1 MFPMIVLRRL
11 VKSPG
16 YTAAAVG
23 TLALAIGA
31 NSAMFSAVYGVLLH
45 PLPIRL
51 PNDLVICWGSDVE
64 RGAKVV
70 ELSYRNF
77 EGWAARGRSFS
88 QTAAVGSSTWPAVL
102 EARDGSVR
110 LSSAGVSVSFFDT
123 LGVAPALGRGFR
135 PEDDEPN
142 APRVLVLSHKAWVT
156 EFGADRSVI
165 GTTLRLAQPTT
176 VVGVMPEA
184 FDFPRGTD
192 FWTPVVPILADSA
205 HGWHTDAL
213 ENVGVLFVVGRLRHG
228 ATPEMAAAELDH
240 VAQQLD
246 RDGFAHRFGTGVVVT
261 PFLDYLVGS
270 VRQVLW
276 ALFAAV
282 ALLLMVGCANVS
294 GLMVTRASLRR
305 REHAVRLALGAS
317 RSALARMWT
326 VEALVVSAAGGVLG
340 LMAAR
345 GMLQAI
351 VSLTPDDVPRLADVT
366 VNLPVAGFTFLAVLV
381 AALACGAGPVR
392 QAARA
397 DIVEALAE
405 SAWATPA
412 AETSRL
418 RSLLLVVQIALAVV
432 LLIAAGLVVRSFT
445 NLRRL
450 DLGFAPDRVLTM
462 NVSPSASGRS
472 ANEWINRL
480 VERVSPLPG
489 VEAAGAVYL
498 RPLALGAIGQDMKV
512 TLEGQPNTPEAA
524 RQNPTVNYEVA
535 TPGYFRAMRIPLRQG
550 RLFDAHDDSRS
561 PEVALVSESAARRL
575 WPGEDAIGK
584 RILMPTESPDGPRSA
599 WRTVVGLVGDV
610 RYRGIDDLRLDVYDA
625 VSQSPAQATDL
636 VVETAGD
643 PVRAAA
649 TVEAVA
655 RAMDPRVVIDR
666 VTTMDAIVAREMAP
680 WRFSVWM
687 FGVFATLAFVLASGG
702 LFTRVALEVA
712 NRRREFAVR
721 MALGAEPS
729 ALVRSAMVS
738 AGRWV
743 LVGVACGLAAAVAA
757 SRGISRILY
766 QVSPVDAAT
775 YVKVIALVAIVV
787 AVAAYL
793 PARRASQVDALE
805 LLRRSDRL

>member
-1 MFPMIVLRRL
+1 MSLLHLAFRRL
-11 VKSPG
+11 MKSPG
-16 YTAAAVG
+16 YTAAAVA

-31 NSAMFSAVYGVLLH
+31 NTAMFSAVYGVLLE
-45 PLPIRL
+45 PLPIRQ

-77 EGWAARGRSFS
+77 EGWAARTRTFS

-102 EARDGSVR
+102 ETRDRSVR

-135 PEDDEPN
+135 PEDDAPN

-156 EFGADRSVI
+156 EFGAERSIV

-192 FWTPVVPILADSA
+192 FWTPVVPLLADSA
-205 HGWHTDAL
+205 QGWRTDTL
-213 ENVGVLFVVGRLRHG
+213 ENVGVLFVVGRLRRG
-228 ATPEMAAAELDH
+228 ATPEMAAAELDQ
-240 VAQQLD
+240 VARQLD
-246 RDGFAHRFGTGVVVT
+246 RDGSARRFGTGVVVT

-282 ALLLMVGCANVS
+282 AVLLMVGCANVS
-294 GLMVTRASLRR
+294 GLMLTRASLRR

-317 RSALARMWT
+317 RSALARLWT
-326 VEALVVSAAGGVLG
+326 VEALVVSAAGGALG

-345 GMLQAI
+345 GMIRAI

-366 VNLPVAGFTFLAVLV
+366 VNLAVAGFTFLAVLV
-381 AALACGAGPVR
+381 SALVCGAGSVR

-405 SAWATPA
+405 SAWATPG

-418 RSLLLVVQIALAVV
+418 RSLLLVAEIALAVV

-445 NLRRL
+445 NLRSL
-450 DLGFAPDRVLTM
+450 DVGFTPEHVLAM
-462 NVSPSASGRS
+462 NVSPGAPGQS

-480 VERVSPLPG
+480 AEDVSALPG
-489 VEAAGAVYL
+489 VRAAGAVYL
-498 RPLALGAIGQDMKV
+498 RPLALGAVGQDMQV
-512 TLEGQPNTPEAA
+512 VLEGQPNTPEAA
-524 RQNPTVNYEVA
+524 RQNPTLNYQVA
-535 TPGYFRAMRIPLRQG
+535 TPGYFQAMRIPLRRG
-550 RLFDAHDDSRS
+550 RLFDAEDDSRS
-561 PEVALVSESAARRL
+561 PAVALVSESAARRL
-575 WPGEDAIGK
+575 WPGQDAIGK
-584 RILMPTESPDGPRSA
+584 RILMPTGSPGGPRSA
-599 WRTVVGLVGDV
+599 WRTVVGVVGDV

-625 VSQSPAQATDL
+625 ASQSAAQAADL

-643 PVRAAA
+643 PVRFAA
-649 TVEAVA
+649 TVEALA
-655 RAMDPRVVIDR
+655 RARDPHVVIDR
-666 VTTMDAIVAREMAP
+666 VTTMAAIVAREMAP

-687 FGVFATLAFVLASGG
+687 FGIFATLAFVLASGG

-721 MALGAEPS
+721 MALGADPS
-729 ALVRSAMVS
+729 ALVRSAMMS

-743 LVGVACGLAAAVAA
+743 LVGIACGLGIAVAA
-757 SRGISRILY
+757 ARAISRILY
-766 QVSPVDAAT
+766 QVSPLDPGT
-775 YVKVIALVAIVV
+775 YLKVIALVAAVV
-787 AVAAYL
+787 AMAAYL
-793 PARRASQVDALE
+793 PARRASKVDPLE
-805 LLRRSDRL
+805 LLRRS